1 MTRVTYDS
9 SFEDVEELRKR
20 FEEFRSQHQ
29 TRTRLP
35 EALWQAAAEIAQRR
49 GINLVCQSLRLDSNS
64 LRKWMGKGVSGA
76 RAKYARRK
84 RSTLTPAAAFV
95 ELLTP
100 ASSVAASCIIEV
112 ESQRGGKLRLELK
125 GSTTT
130 EIAQLIHSFAAQ

>member
-1 MTRVTYDS
+1 MTRVTRDS
-9 SFEDVEELRKR
+9 SFDDVEELRKR

-35 EALWQAAAEIAQRR
+35 EELWRAAAEIAERR
-49 GINLVCQSLRLDSNS
+49 GMNLVCRCLRLDANS
-64 LRKWMGKGVSGA
+64 LKKWMGKGVSGA
-76 RAKYARRK
+76 RPRYARRK
-84 RSTLTPAAAFV
+84 RSAMTPPAGFV

-100 ASSVAASCIIEV
+100 ATHVAASCIIEV

-125 GSTTT
+125 GIATS